1 MIGKGRCQFIFSGS
15 NQKIPF
21 DIVHVLCLN
30 HKVNLLLSSIIVV
43 SSLIATPSSP
53 HAQPIKVGIVLPLT
67 GRFSAY
73 GNDCLAGMRL
83 AASQGNACSLIV
95 EDNGGNKAR
104 TRESLK
110 RLSTQG
116 VSLIVGPL
124 ISENAMKAAYYID
137 SLNVPLIL
145 PATTHRIAAKLSS
158 LVFRLCYSD
167 EFQTMVMAEFAHFVL
182 GKKRPALFVDNTSL
196 YSIELSDVLAK
207 ALQEIG
213 VPIVV
218 TKSYD
223 SQEIDFRQDLLKMA
237 DANPDCIFV
246 PGYNEQVRLIMDQ
259 ASELGMRIPLI
270 GWDTWDSWTL
280 LGAAGT
286 KNHESFYCTHF
297 SKEDPRVEGFR
308 KAYFNRVG
316 SEPTAFSALG
326 YDAVKL
332 IAYLRLENPEP
343 ETAFNKLN
351 RVTDFQGVTG
361 TIDLSRGGNP
371 IKGATIIKLHRGK
384 LSVEQRTEGRE

>member
-1 MIGKGRCQFIFSGS
+1 MNLPLCTILIGSTLVTALPGS
-15 NQKIPF
+15 
-21 DIVHVLCLN
+21 
-30 HKVNLLLSSIIVV
+30 
-43 SSLIATPSSP
+43 
-53 HAQPIKVGIVLPLT
+53 HAQPIKVGVVLPLT

-95 EDNGGNKAR
+95 EDNGGDKAR

-110 RLSTQG
+110 RLADQG

-145 PATTHRIAAKLSS
+145 PATTHSIAAKLSS

-196 YSIELSDVLAK
+196 YSIEMSDALAK

-213 VPIVV
+213 IPIVV

-223 SQEIDFRQDLLKMA
+223 SQEIDFRQDLLKIA
-237 DANPDCIFV
+237 SANPDCIFV
-246 PGYNEQVRLIMDQ
+246 PGYDEQVRLIMDQ
-259 ASELGMRIPLI
+259 ASELRMRIPLI

-286 KNHESFYCTHF
+286 KSHESFYCTHF
-297 SKEDPRVEGFR
+297 SREDSRVEGFR
-308 KAYFNRVG
+308 NVYLNRVG
-316 SEPTAFSALG
+316 SEPTGFSALG
-326 YDAVKL
+326 YDAIKL
-332 IAYLRLENPEP
+332 IAYLQLENPEP

-351 RVTDFQGVTG
+351 KVTDFQGVTG

-371 IKGATIIKLHRGK
+371 IKGATIIRLHRGK
-384 LSVEQRTEGRE
+384 LSIEQRIEGRE